1 MLRHNLMIVD
11 DEPIVRRSLSDWLK
25 EEGFDIFT
33 AEDGY
38 KAIELIEKEKVDCV
52 ILDLKMPGMDGIQVL
67 KEIKRRRPETKVI
80 MITAY
85 GTIQNAVEAMKIGAY
100 DYITKPFEPED
111 IVESIRRALSL
122 TSAKFEI
129 VQEAITEEKPVS
141 LETLKKVADTHVM
154 KALNFYKEGMY
165 EEALIELK
173 NALKIFPDYEEV
185 KRYIRKIEREMDFLK
200 PAVVERKKAIKV
212 EEVEPSEKE
221 CIWSKMGII
230 SYRLCTTGQDCT
242 RCEFAQNL
250 QEADSQY
257 QDRIGFSS
265 IRDSLLALP
274 AQERKC
280 RYMLTGDIEY
290 KICPRLYQCSTC
302 AYDQMM
308 QDMIQ
313 DKAEKALQKIKAR
326 SSKSKN

>member
-11 DEPIVRRSLSDWLK
+11 DEPIVRKSLSDWLK
-25 EEGFDIFT
+25 EEGFDILT

-52 ILDLKMPGMDGIQVL
+52 ILDLKMPGIDGIQVL
-67 KEIKRRRPETKVI
+67 KEIKARRPDTKVI

-85 GTIQNAVEAMKIGAY
+85 GTIQNAVEAMKIGAT
-100 DYITKPFEPED
+100 DYITKPFDPEE
-111 IVESIRRALSL
+111 IVESIKRALSL
-122 TSAKFEI
+122 TATKFEI

-141 LETLKKVADTHVM
+141 EEALKKVADTHVM
-154 KALNFYKEGMY
+154 KALNFYRESMY
-165 EEALIELK
+165 EEALIELR
-173 NALKIFPDYEEV
+173 NALKIFPNYEEV
-185 KRYIRKIEREMDFLK
+185 KRYIRKIERERDFMK
-200 PAVVERKKAIKV
+200 PAVVDRKKAMKT
-212 EEVEPSEKE
+212 EEVETGEKE

-230 SYRLCTTGQDCT
+230 SYRLCTTGQDCS
-242 RCEFAQNL
+242 RCEFAQSL

-280 RYMLTGDIEY
+280 RYMLSGDVEY
-290 KICPRLYQCSTC
+290 KICPRLYHCGTC
-302 AYDQMM
+302 VYDQMM

-313 DKAEKALQKIKAR
+313 DKAERALKKIKAK
-326 SSKSKN
+326 SSKQQN